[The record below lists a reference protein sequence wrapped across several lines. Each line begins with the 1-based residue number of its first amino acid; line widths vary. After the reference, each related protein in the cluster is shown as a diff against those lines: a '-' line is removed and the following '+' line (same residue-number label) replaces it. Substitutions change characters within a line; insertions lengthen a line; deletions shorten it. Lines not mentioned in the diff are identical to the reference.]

1 MVNKFASK
9 DFFTLKWKIITLKA
23 PRGILEKINTNGYWH
38 INNQFRLIGLLGEVG
53 NTLRITDTYLHFGNM
68 SIPKVLLSSRS
79 LNFVL
84 EIYRA
89 AVGRR
94 RIYIYKGIFGACDAF
109 VLFYWGRVGGRKKAR
124 MPWEKRP

>member
-1 MVNKFASK
+1 VDKFVSK
-9 DFFTLKWKIITLKA
+9 DVFLCDGNLSTLKD
-23 PRGILEKINTNGYWH
+23 PRGILEKTNTNGYWH

-53 NTLRITDTYLHFGNM
+53 NTLAITDTSLHFGNM
-68 SIPKVLLSSRS
+68 SIPEVLLCSRS

-94 RIYIYKGIFGACDAF
+94 RIYIYKGIFKG
-109 VLFYWGRVGGRKKAR
+109 V
-124 MPWEKRP
+124 